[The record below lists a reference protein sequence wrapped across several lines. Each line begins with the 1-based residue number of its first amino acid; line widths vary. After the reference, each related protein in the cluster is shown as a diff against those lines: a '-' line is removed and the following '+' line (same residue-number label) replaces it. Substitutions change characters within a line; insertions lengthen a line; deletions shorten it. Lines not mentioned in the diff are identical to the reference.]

1 MTSRLL
7 LPLLV
12 LTPIVVLVAS
22 PATDEAQQRL
32 RTAINEALAIAEKA
46 PDHPTLINRV
56 TPLLEKHV
64 NFAAMTRRAIGPGWK
79 QFDAAQQSKA
89 IALFSKLVTRSYCS
103 KFTIGERAEV
113 TYKSAT
119 STAPERV
126 DVTTSFIYKGQPYAV
141 VYRMEMENGWHTTDV
156 VVEGVSVVANYR
168 SQLDPIFKKG
178 GVEGV
183 LTSLERSSLNSQK

>member
-1 MTSRLL
+1 MTSRLI
-7 LPLLV
+7 LPLLAV
-12 LTPIVVLVAS
+12 APLFALVAS

-32 RTAINEALAIAEKA
+32 RTAVGEALAIAEHA

-56 TPLLEKHV
+56 TPVLEKHV
-64 NFAAMTRRAIGPGWK
+64 NFAAMTRRAVGPGWR
-79 QFDAAQQSKA
+79 QFDSAQQAKA
-89 IALFSKLVTRSYCS
+89 TALFSKLVTRSYCS
-103 KFTIGERAEV
+103 KFTLGEKAEV

-119 STAPERV
+119 SPAEGRV

-141 VYRMEMENGWHTTDV
+141 VYRMENENGWHTTDV

-168 SQLDPIFKKG
+168 SQLDPIFKKS

-183 LTSLERSSLNSQK
+183 LSSLERSSLNSQK